1 MHCLNF
7 ILAMIA
13 GSFPCGSLMAVSV
26 RCVVWWILIE
36 FSLYIT
42 QDFTTNHAYMISI
55 VQNFTF
61 LSEKLSKLP
70 LGQVT
75 QIQTEL
81 WPDLSAPEGPRWTYF
96 SQVLDCESFD
106 RQWAE
111 TWVCDIPHICCRHH
125 RRCLCENFLSGVNF
139 SRLSEKMH
147 IFDFSETF
155 LVFLVPLVVFWV

>member
-1 MHCLNF
+1 MTKTLIKGGRGLWAWLRDRPGGRMQSSTYQHFLSGQVLPEVRKWYSWWLNIHCLNF
-7 ILAMIA
+7 IMTMIA

-55 VQNFTF
+55 VLNFTF

-70 LGQVT
+70 RGQVT

-81 WPDLSAPEGPRWTYF
+81 WPDLSAPEGPRWTCF
-96 SQVLDCESFD
+96 SS
-106 RQWAE
+106 
-111 TWVCDIPHICCRHH
+111 
-125 RRCLCENFLSGVNF
+125 
-139 SRLSEKMH
+139 
-147 IFDFSETF
+147 
-155 LVFLVPLVVFWV
+155 